1 MSQIPTKE
9 QNPNGLHA
17 KYLIKKF
24 VGMKPTGFGLT
35 EKPIFEDV
43 DKDAEY
49 FVLRLDLKAKDLNHV
64 KACRIA
70 IHSYA
75 DAIQATIP
83 ELAKDLRERYPL
95 L

>member
-1 MSQIPTKE
+1 MSQLPTKE
-9 QNPNGLHA
+9 ENPKGLHA

-24 VGMKPTGFGLT
+24 AGFTRNGGEPVFT
-35 EKPIFEDV
+35 DV

-64 KACRIA
+64 RACRLA

-75 DAIQATIP
+75 DAIEPTIP
-83 ELAKDLRERYPL
+83 ELAKDLKERYPL
-95 L
+95 I